1 MQQRLQ
7 LTRKAA
13 ALADYACLIRTSVV
27 VGMKS
32 YTILTRE
39 QVLFIDMNDKF
50 RYGYQNFIAFNS
62 ELTANNLQQNWKLLS
77 DSFGQL
83 LEQTELMYE
92 CTRALQFWGEKL
104 QLYHPFSKK
113 TYVMYCTSPEEI
125 FSWVC
130 FLFFRISSAQQ
141 LVLFRY
147 SDIQNKISIRYL
159 DTEYWP
165 QTQYSAKLDEPVS
178 FP

>member
-1 MQQRLQ
+1 
-7 LTRKAA
+7 
-13 ALADYACLIRTSVV
+13 
-27 VGMKS
+27 MKS

-39 QVLFIDMNDKF
+39 HVLFIDMNDKF

-62 ELTANNLQQNWKLLS
+62 ELTANNLQQNWKLLN

-83 LEQTELMYE
+83 LEQTDLMYE

-113 TYVMYCTSPEEI
+113 IYAIYCTSPEEI

-130 FLFFRISSAQQ
+130 FLFFKIGNAQQ
-141 LVLFRY
+141 LVLFQY
-147 SDIQNKISIRYL
+147 GDIQNKISIRYL

-165 QTQYSAKLDEPVS
+165 QT
-178 FP
+178 